1 MVKPCR
7 YYVLPYN
14 PTSEN
19 MAMYLLREVCPK
31 LLAGKGVNAT
41 KVVLWESEESFAEA
55 SLNGGTSTTG
65 TCGSSAS
72 ASEH

>member
-1 MVKPCR
+1 MVEPCR

-19 MAMYLLREVCPK
+19 MATYLLREVCPK
-31 LLAGKGVNAT
+31 LLAGKGVTAT

-55 SLNGGTSTTG
+55 SLEGSVSTNA
-65 TCGSSAS
+65 CGA
-72 ASEH
+72 